1 MNFKSFQRSRDAREH
16 SSAGAIVLLMM
27 ALVFVP
33 IIGAHAA
40 MVWQDELSALGSGR
54 LAAIVNMV
62 LPVY

>member
-1 MNFKSFQRSRDAREH
+1 MIFKSLQRSRDAREN
-16 SSAGAIVLLMM
+16 SSAGAIVFIMM

-40 MVWQDELSALGSGR
+40 MVWHNELAELSSER

-62 LPVY
+62 LPVF

>member
-1 MNFKSFQRSRDAREH
+1 MIFKSLQRSPDAREH
-16 SSAGAIVLLMM
+16 SSAGVIVLLMM

-40 MVWQDELSALGSGR
+40 MIWHDELAALGSGR

-62 LPVY
+62 LPVF

>member
-1 MNFKSFQRSRDAREH
+1 
-16 SSAGAIVLLMM
+16 MM

-33 IIGAHAA
+33 VIGAHAA
-40 MVWQDELSALGSGR
+40 MVWHNELAELGSER